1 MNVSVNWLSAM
12 LGRPID
18 PRDAAN
24 RLAMLC
30 VPVDSVE
37 PLFEELNDVI
47 VAEVES
53 VKQHPDADRL
63 TVCRVNDGSS
73 TIEVVCGAPNVT
85 AGKKYPYAAV
95 GSVLPGGLKLT
106 ARRIRGIV
114 SNGML
119 LSEREMQLG
128 TDHTGIMELAT
139 DAVPGTKLVDALRL
153 ADTRLELD
161 VTANRPDLLGHR
173 RGARAGCRVG
183 RTCQARAD
191 SQRAA
196 RWPTARN
203 EQRSGEGWRYRGCHR
218 GR

>member
-63 TVCRVNDGSS
+63 TAIIDFAIRNGLMTGPTDGYRPSDLHGVWAS
-73 TIEVVCGAPNVT
+73 APRLVDQ
-85 AGKKYPYAAV
+85 
-95 GSVLPGGLKLT
+95 
-106 ARRIRGIV
+106 R
-114 SNGML
+114 
-119 LSEREMQLG
+119 
-128 TDHTGIMELAT
+128 ELAM
-139 DAVPGTKLVDALRL
+139 R
-153 ADTRLELD
+153 
-161 VTANRPDLLGHR
+161 
-173 RGARAGCRVG
+173 
-183 RTCQARAD
+183 
-191 SQRAA
+191 
-196 RWPTARN
+196 
-203 EQRSGEGWRYRGCHR
+203 
-218 GR
+218 